1 MSSGRRDT
9 IFSGWDTCYWSS
21 SHASHQKTDGAG
33 PSTVL
38 VADRSVPFAPS
49 NAPSSVPAV
58 ERRSPPASARHTR
71 LRFVS
76 SRRRGAPDY
85 LEHRFTD
92 VISAVEALREE
103 VRKSERDRKESD
115 KVRDEQHK
123 ELVRMIQTLQ
133 GTSTQMYTD
142 DPFHYEAPRVMPQQ
156 GLGRQTNSVQT
167 SHEDIAALHRRD
179 SVPPPQQGSVPHPHQ
194 DSVPHPHQD
203 SVEASHEDTAALPRR
218 DLVPPPQQDN
228 VAVHDTET
236 FDQGIAELPH
246 HYADPRLQVCRPVRE
261 HKRSSQTI
269 TPYTDPC
276 RRKKSKTEAAHKFC
290 PADPVHRDLLDAYL

>member
-1 MSSGRRDT
+1 MSPQVSPWQHKIFAYEVIPTLATRFASVRQLEQPFPRILKWNLTNRPRRDKLEKIFT
-9 IFSGWDTCYWSS
+9 I
-21 SHASHQKTDGAG
+21 K
-33 PSTVL
+33 V
-38 VADRSVPFAPS
+38 
-49 NAPSSVPAV
+49 
-58 ERRSPPASARHTR
+58 
-71 LRFVS
+71 
-76 SRRRGAPDY
+76 APDY
-85 LEHRFTD
+85 LEHRFAD

-236 FDQGIAELPH
+236 FDQGIAELP
-246 HYADPRLQVCRPVRE
+246 
-261 HKRSSQTI
+261 
-269 TPYTDPC
+269 
-276 RRKKSKTEAAHKFC
+276 RKDAVLPPSKTLLRVVEGGYQVTVSWFEELETNHAELEDTAHMYRLWVGMFSDVEAPPDDQKWS
-290 PADPVHRDLLDAYL
+290 VLTRT